1 MCKREIIEDKTLLQK
16 HPSIIQFIAGR
27 RSDGK
32 PVVKVYLRNDD
43 LEAEHNFK
51 NCSNVSEETRF
62 EFVNVEKIPKLISKD
77 VEKINIQEKSA
88 PPINTATFA
97 QLREIIQ
104 EQGDAI
110 YSKYSNV
117 VGIGISP
124 VRSVGDLI
132 QNEPCIVLYCLD
144 KNIIPFGET
153 QLPESIAGWPCD
165 IREDFVMFGTC
176 PFPCPS
182 SSQNFPEPGCRI
194 GIPSVESAGSVG
206 YLVESNYQVNTL
218 GSGFLT
224 ASHVAIERFED
235 LYHYGSLLS
244 GNHLLSLKQH
254 FIVHPAWQDN
264 GKTNHQVG
272 EVVESFCLNYGLNK
286 IGMDFALVKNQI
298 CRAAGTLFS
307 ILSFLKCNDKILKL
321 FNVYTWLFFVL

>member
-1 MCKREIIEDKTLLQK
+1 MVAEWCKREIIEDETILQK

-77 VEKINIQEKSA
+77 VEKINIQEKSV

-153 QLPESIAGWPCD
+153 QLPESIAGLALRYKRRLCYVWNVSFSMS
-165 IREDFVMFGTC
+165 FV
-176 PFPCPS
+176 
-182 SSQNFPEPGCRI
+182 
-194 GIPSVESAGSVG
+194 
-206 YLVESNYQVNTL
+206 
-218 GSGFLT
+218 
-224 ASHVAIERFED
+224 
-235 LYHYGSLLS
+235 
-244 GNHLLSLKQH
+244 
-254 FIVHPAWQDN
+254 
-264 GKTNHQVG
+264 
-272 EVVESFCLNYGLNK
+272 
-286 IGMDFALVKNQI
+286 
-298 CRAAGTLFS
+298 
-307 ILSFLKCNDKILKL
+307 
-321 FNVYTWLFFVL
+321 

>member
-1 MCKREIIEDKTLLQK
+1 M
-16 HPSIIQFIAGR
+16 
-27 RSDGK
+27 
-32 PVVKVYLRNDD
+32 
-43 LEAEHNFK
+43 
-51 NCSNVSEETRF
+51 
-62 EFVNVEKIPKLISKD
+62 
-77 VEKINIQEKSA
+77 
-88 PPINTATFA
+88 
-97 QLREIIQ
+97 REIIQ

-124 VRSVGDLI
+124 ERSVGDLI

-182 SSQNFPEPGCRI
+182 SSQNVPEPGCRI

-206 YLVESNYQVNTL
+206 FLVESNYQVNTL

-235 LYHYGSLLS
+235 IPLWF
-244 GNHLLSLKQH
+244 
-254 FIVHPAWQDN
+254 FIVWEPSSLTQTTFHSSPCMA
-264 GKTNHQVG
+264 
-272 EVVESFCLNYGLNK
+272 
-286 IGMDFALVKNQI
+286 
-298 CRAAGTLFS
+298 R
-307 ILSFLKCNDKILKL
+307 
-321 FNVYTWLFFVL
+321 